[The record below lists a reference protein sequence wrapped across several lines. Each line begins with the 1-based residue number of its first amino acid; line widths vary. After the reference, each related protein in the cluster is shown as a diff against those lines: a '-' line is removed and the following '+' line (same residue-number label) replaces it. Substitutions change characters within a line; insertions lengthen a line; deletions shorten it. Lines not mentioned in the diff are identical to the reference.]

1 MRNFATLQKLHKG
14 DKVAILSPS
23 FAAPGKW
30 PHVYDLG
37 LERIKDVFGLVPV
50 EYPTTKK
57 IGATKEERSR
67 DLIAAFED
75 TQIKGVIS
83 TLGGNDQVT
92 YIKNLPAE
100 PFITHPKPYFGYSD
114 NSHFMNFLWLNGIP
128 SFYGG
133 ALFTEFAEQTAIHPF
148 TMKYLQ
154 KALFEN
160 GEVELD
166 VSAEYNDIG
175 INWDEPTNLSRK
187 REYEPV
193 EGWQW
198 DGSTNAHGITW
209 GGCLES
215 IDEMLRHGV
224 PIPAVEDF
232 NDIVLLVE
240 TSEEVPKQEYVF
252 RVLRALGERGILERV
267 KGILVGR
274 PKAWRFEKAWTSERK
289 KLYRER
295 QRETVISTVR
305 TYNTQV
311 PIVQNLDFGH
321 SSPQIL
327 LPYGAKVRIEG
338 GNKKIF
344 IQF

>member
-30 PHVYDLG
+30 PHVYELG

-50 EYPTTKK
+50 EYPATKK

-100 PFITHPKPYFGYSD
+100 PFITNPKPYFGYSD

-133 ALFTEFAEQTAIHPF
+133 ALFTEFAEQKRIHPF

-154 KALFEN
+154 KALFES
-160 GEVELD
+160 GDVALD

-175 INWDEPTNLSRK
+175 LNWDDPANLNRE
-187 REYEPV
+187 REYEVV

-198 DGSTNAHGITW
+198 DGSNNAHGITW

-224 PIPAVEDF
+224 PIPTLEDF
-232 NDIVLLVE
+232 NDIALLGE

-321 SSPQIL
+321 SSPQIP